1 MNLLKQEKGS
11 ITLFVVISMLFFAM
25 FLVGMYMLSATAE
38 SGVIEE
44 QARIK
49 EIYEQGVNDI
59 DNVYATLDNESLTM
73 KISNSI
79 DNLELR
85 EGNELQF
92 TWEEIAKIAETVS
105 NNKKITNNTQEFTLM
120 YQKNQYR
127 IGVGDYTTLNGKKV
141 RILGFNH
148 DKLTFSDAYG
158 AGKNNIYAGISF
170 EFVDFITN
178 EAINSTDTNA
188 DGWEACQLRET
199 LNSTTIDSLENKE
212 YIKEVNKDY
221 IKTYNDSDS
230 VETSNDK
237 LWLLSCSEVWD
248 NGYAN
253 GYGYASAKE
262 GEQYKYYNSINAT
275 YNSNNTKLIK
285 NSYDWYLRSPHYNS
299 SITFC
304 FIHANGACH
313 SSLYRC

>member
-1 MNLLKQEKGS
+1 MDLLKQEKGS

-25 FLVGMYMLSATAE
+25 FLTGMYMLSATAE

-59 DNVYATLDNESLTM
+59 DNVYATLDNEFSTI
-73 KISNSI
+73 KISNPI
-79 DNLELR
+79 ENLKTR

-92 TWEEIAKIAETVS
+92 TWEEIAEIAENVS
-105 NNKKITNNTQEFTLM
+105 NNIKVTNNTQEFTLT
-120 YQKNQYR
+120 YKKNR
-127 IGVGDYTTLNGKKV
+127 CTIGVGDYTTLNGKKV

-148 DKLTFSDAYG
+148 DKLTSNDAYG
-158 AGKNNIYAGISF
+158 TGKNNTYAGISF

-178 EAINSTDTNA
+178 EAINSTDINSG
-188 DGWEACQLRET
+188 GWGECKLRGT
-199 LNSTTIDSLENKE
+199 LNSTIIDELENKK
-212 YIKEVNKDY
+212 YIKEVRKDY
-221 IKTYNDSDS
+221 IETYNDPAS
-230 VETSNDK
+230 VTISNDK

-248 NGYAN
+248 NGYED

-262 GEQYKYYNSINAT
+262 GRQYKYYNTINAM
-275 YNSNNTKLIK
+275 YNSNNAKLIK

-304 FIHANGACH
+304 FIHASGSCH
-313 SSLYRC
+313 SSFYRS